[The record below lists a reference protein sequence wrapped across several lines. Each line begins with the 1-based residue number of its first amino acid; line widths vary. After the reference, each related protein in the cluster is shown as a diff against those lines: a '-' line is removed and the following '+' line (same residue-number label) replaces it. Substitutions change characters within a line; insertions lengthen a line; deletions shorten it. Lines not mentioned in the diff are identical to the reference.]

1 MERYYPRA
9 GLWCIVVAFPTWIVF
24 LVNGILG
31 FFPAII
37 FAEGGVGQKFHFWFF
52 LKDRFFGGSVEPV
65 WSDAGNITSQEWLL
79 LALALPATVGALYC
93 LRRRPDFGSI
103 ERSDEAS
110 QRESLEMGEI
120 NIGFTSGGDAHTQAI
135 VESVIGEEQVVDQS
149 VVSAALGEMGVIAA
163 ANATEEDLSLIHI

>member
-9 GLWCIVVAFPTWIVF
+9 GLWCIVVAFPTWFVF
-24 LVNGILG
+24 LVNGMLG

-37 FAEGGVGQKFHFWFF
+37 FADGGVGQKFHFWLF
-52 LKDRFFGGSVEPV
+52 LKDRFFGGSVDPV

-79 LALALPATVGALYC
+79 LALALPATLGALYC

-120 NIGFTSGGDAHTQAI
+120 NIGFI
-135 VESVIGEEQVVDQS
+135 NE
-149 VVSAALGEMGVIAA
+149 
-163 ANATEEDLSLIHI
+163 LSILFEKLA